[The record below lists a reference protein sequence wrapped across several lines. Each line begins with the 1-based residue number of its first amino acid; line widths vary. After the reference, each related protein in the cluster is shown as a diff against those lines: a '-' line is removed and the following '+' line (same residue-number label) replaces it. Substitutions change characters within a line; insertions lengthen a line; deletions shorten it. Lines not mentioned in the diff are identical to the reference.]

1 MVEKSC
7 REDVIISSYTSYITK
22 KGLLLLNMN
31 FFMDNCV
38 GGVLGMIVGL
48 YLCSK
53 LHKRMVL
60 FFQKRESEKRK
71 KIEKIKEEEKRL
83 VKSLEAELVRKMR
96 DLTKSCTH

>member
-7 REDVIISSYTSYITK
+7 REDIIISSYTSYITK

-38 GGVLGMIVGL
+38 GGVLG
-48 YLCSK
+48 SK

-83 VKSLEAELVRKMR
+83 VKSLEAELARKMR